1 MLSKHSIK
9 KDENITILQQPV
21 VFSWGAGDNFLTV
34 QVCGTAG
41 LRGG

>member
-1 MLSKHSIK
+1 MLSKHSTK
-9 KDENITILQQPV
+9 MDENITILQEP
-21 VFSWGAGDNFLTV
+21 GPGDSFLTV

>member
-1 MLSKHSIK
+1 MLSKHSTK
-9 KDENITILQQPV
+9 MDENITILQQPV
-21 VFSWGAGDNFLTV
+21 AFSWGAGDSFLTV